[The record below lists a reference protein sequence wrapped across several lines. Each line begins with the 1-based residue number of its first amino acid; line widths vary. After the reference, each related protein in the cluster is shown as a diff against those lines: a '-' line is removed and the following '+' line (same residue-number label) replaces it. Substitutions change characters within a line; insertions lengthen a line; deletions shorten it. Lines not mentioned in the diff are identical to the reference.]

1 MEHLAESF
9 ARIPGVVAVA
19 LGGSR
24 AQGRERPDSDWD
36 FGLYYRGTIDPAHVR
51 ALGFAGEVCGPG
63 EWGRFVNGG
72 AWLTIDG
79 VRVDL
84 IYRDL
89 HEVLHWTREARAGR
103 FEVVREVGYVAG
115 MAGYGLVGALAL
127 NRLLVGELPRPSFP
141 EELRAAAP
149 PRWRHL
155 ARGALRVADD
165 HAHRGDVI
173 GCTANLTLAVLAT
186 GQARCAERAEW

>member
-1 MEHLAESF
+1 
-9 ARIPGVVAVA
+9 
-19 LGGSR
+19 
-24 AQGRERPDSDWD
+24 
-36 FGLYYRGTIDPAHVR
+36 
-51 ALGFAGEVCGPG
+51 

-115 MAGYGLVGALAL
+115 MASYVLVGELAL
-127 NRLLVGELPRPSFP
+127 NHLLVGELPRPSFP

-155 ARGALRVADD
+155 ARGALHVADD

-186 GQARCAERAEW
+186 GQARCAERAEWVLNEKGLVARSGLAAAASILAAPGHEPAPLREAVRRVESLL